1 MHNIAEA
8 QTMLTPNISDAQVT
22 IRPWKYL
29 FAFFIYHIG
38 HNVLLRKM
46 RPTDEIQTQLDE
58 IQDRL
63 ETYIHDDDTR
73 FARFKASIMYLANV
87 LSSLTFLVSG
97 IAYNVPGVEPYIPEQ
112 VDYHHGHLRHNV
124 GNMRHGYPIGP
135 LRSMYGGRDVQ
146 IMARSD
152 CDAQHGTETAEPP
165 V

>member
-1 MHNIAEA
+1 
-8 QTMLTPNISDAQVT
+8 MLTPNISDAQVT

-46 RPTDEIQTQLDE
+46 RPTDEIQNQLDE

-63 ETYIHDDDTR
+63 ETYMHDNDTR
-73 FARFKASIMYLANV
+73 FARFKASIMYLAKV

-97 IAYNVPGVEPYIPEQ
+97 IADNVPGVEPYIPEQ
-112 VDYHHGHLRHNV
+112 VDYHHEHLRDNL
-124 GNMRHGYPIGP
+124 GNMRYGYPIEPLSDVDGGP
-135 LRSMYGGRDVQ
+135 GDP
-146 IMARSD
+146 IMAQSD
-152 CDAQHGTETAEPP
+152 CDAQPEPP